1 MVPFFLIVFIQVE
14 RSFFKDFF
22 EATLSFVMSLK
33 IDKTKLLKEG
43 GKSHEARSP
52 TIDEIYQPEKI
63 GKESGFVFSWQD
75 FVDRN
80 FYIGGSWSIDYYFS
94 VRGAE
99 NFHIYIWIAKDLAWA
114 QDLYWPAMIFG
125 SMALAWCLLLA
136 FYAFKFGGIEEI
148 YMLLA
153 TILWLSGNFVW
164 MAGIHFPFDRCG
176 FRLMFL
182 CR

>member
-1 MVPFFLIVFIQVE
+1 
-14 RSFFKDFF
+14 
-22 EATLSFVMSLK
+22 MSLK

-43 GKSHEARSP
+43 GKSHEREARSP
-52 TIDEIYQPEKI
+52 TFDEIYQPEKV
-63 GKESGFVFSWQD
+63 GKESGFVFTWQD

-125 SMALAWCLLLA
+125 SMALGWCLLLA

-164 MAGIHFPFDRCG
+164 MAGKISLRSLRFPFN
-176 FRLMFL
+176 FSL
-182 CR
+182 